1 MATTESTPTHPIW
14 FALFLLRLAGMLLLA
29 GYWLTACSQSPTAP
43 APVQTPQPAPQPVAA
58 CVSANTADITL
69 VNASPTSLTYDV
81 VLDGINRGT
90 LGPGQA
96 RTFTV
101 TAGTP
106 HTVISRFTNTSVDA
120 CSSTPSF
127 VQCTTQTLT
136 CRA

>member
-1 MATTESTPTHPIW
+1 MAKIQSTLIVV
-14 FALFLLRLAGMLLLA
+14 ALFAVG
-29 GYWLTACSQSPTAP
+29 CSNSPTAP
-43 APVQTPQPAPQPVAA
+43 APVQTPQPVPQPVAA

-90 LGPGQA
+90 LGPGQS